1 MKIYIKKE
9 DEWFDEINN
18 EKELLNKKYE
28 DLLDSTIFCKMIE
41 NIKKYKTNK

>member
-9 DEWFDEINN
+9 DEWFDINN

-28 DLLDSTIFCKMIE
+28 DLFDSTIFCKMIE
-41 NIKKYKTNK
+41 NKKKFY